1 MGGSGSGTGI
11 ARATEVKTAYDMRGG
26 AEMLKYGNR
35 INNAP
40 YPLHRRS
47 SLSIPAISVAA
58 MLLISI
64 TFLSLLPGCMGYMRR
79 SKIETD
85 KMPKIPR
92 RFVLL
97 DYPEYAPFPTEAYA
111 DCALDT
117 LWIMLN
123 YRGIEVE
130 KWELDSAF
138 KPKNSEEF
146 LGLHDLKSIAES
158 YGAAAF
164 EVVVDDLRIL
174 KSLAVSKMPP
184 IVEFRYPFEQGQVSA
199 GRPAFAIVTGHDD
212 EKGILFVDS
221 SCLRGVFSAPY
232 PAPHERVCL
241 VVLKGGATKDDVRN
255 KLARYVPSKVLIK
268 VLR

>member
-1 MGGSGSGTGI
+1 
-11 ARATEVKTAYDMRGG
+11 
-26 AEMLKYGNR
+26 MLKYGNR

-40 YPLHRRS
+40 YPLHRRN
-47 SLSIPAISVAA
+47 SLSIPAINVAA

-79 SKIETD
+79 PKIETD
-85 KMPKIPR
+85 KISRIPK
-92 RFVLL
+92 RFELL
-97 DYPEYAPFPTEAYA
+97 DYPEYAPFPTEAHA

-138 KPKNSEEF
+138 KPKKSEEF
-146 LGLHDLKSIAES
+146 LGLHSLKSIAES
-158 YGAAAF
+158 YGGAAF

-184 IVEFRYPFEQGQVSA
+184 IVEFGYSFGQGQVSV
-199 GRPAFAIVTGHDD
+199 RKPVFAIVTGYDD
-212 EKGILFVDS
+212 EKGILFVDG
-221 SCLRGVFSAPY
+221 SCVRGIFSASY
-232 PAPHERVCL
+232 SAPRERVCL
-241 VVLKGGATKDDVRN
+241 VVLKGGATKDDVR
-255 KLARYVPSKVLIK
+255 KELARYIPYKVLIK